1 MNQQLL
7 VMVNGKRERRVKI
20 SITLLRIF
28 IGWHFLYEGV
38 VKLYNPDWTSFG
50 YLASAQGPLKPLFAL
65 LTQETFLGWV
75 DTLNITAL
83 IVVGFTLILGIFE
96 RKGALV
102 GIGLL
107 SLYYLAHPSFPGL
120 HQINVEGNYW
130 FVNKNLIELVA
141 CILIYNFPTSQ
152 FFGLG
157 YFMKGKLTKIENYEM
172 D

>member
-1 MNQQLL
+1 
-7 VMVNGKRERRVKI
+7 MVKGKKERRVKI

-38 VKLYNPDWTSFG
+38 TKMYNPEWTSFG
-50 YLASAQGPLKPLFAL
+50 YLASAQGSLKPVFSL
-65 LTQETFLGWV
+65 LTNPSVMDWV

-83 IVVGFTLILGIFE
+83 IVVGITLILGIFE

-107 SLYYLAHPSFPGL
+107 ALYYLAHPPFPWL
-120 HQINVEGNYW
+120 HQMNVEGSYW

-141 CILIYNFPTSQ
+141 CILIYNYPTSQ

-157 YFMKGKLTKIENYEM
+157 YFMKSKLTKIENYEM